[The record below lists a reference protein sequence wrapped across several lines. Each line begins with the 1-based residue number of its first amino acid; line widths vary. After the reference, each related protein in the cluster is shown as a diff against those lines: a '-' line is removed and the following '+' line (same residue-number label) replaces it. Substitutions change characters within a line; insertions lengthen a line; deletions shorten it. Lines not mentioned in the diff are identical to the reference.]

1 MNHLKQKTTMS
12 KKTIEAWV
20 ARDENGSL
28 YMYTA
33 KPKKLSDYWNA
44 PESGCMELDDRLF
57 HDVQW
62 SDEEPKGII
71 LSIKDKSKIKSA
83 LSFLGRIGLFVFI
96 LCCTVLGI
104 LHLIQWIIWQTL
116 Q

>member
-1 MNHLKQKTTMS
+1 MKALET
-12 KKTIEAWV
+12 WV
-20 ARDENGSL
+20 TRDYDGSL

-33 KPKKLSDYWNA
+33 KPKKMRDNWYA
-44 PESGCMELDDRLF
+44 EKVGYVKLDDRLF

-83 LSFLGRIGLFVFI
+83 LSFFGRIGLFVFI
-96 LCCTVLGI
+96 LGCTVLGI

>member
-1 MNHLKQKTTMS
+1 MKAL
-12 KKTIEAWV
+12 EAWV
-20 ARDENGSL
+20 ARDDDGSL

-33 KPKKLSDYWNA
+33 KPKKRSYNWYA
-44 PESGCMELDDRLF
+44 PKVGYVKLDDSLF
-57 HDVQW
+57 PEVQW
-62 SDEEPKGII
+62 SDEEPKGIK
-71 LSIKDKSKIKSA
+71 LSIKDNMEKSKIKSA
-83 LSFLGRIGLFVFI
+83 LSFFGRIGLFVFI

>member
-1 MNHLKQKTTMS
+1 MKALK
-12 KKTIEAWV
+12 AWV
-20 ARDENGSL
+20 ARDEDGML
-28 YMYTA
+28 YLYTA
-33 KPKKLSDYWNA
+33 KPKKRSYNWYA
-44 PESGCMELDDRLF
+44 PKVGYVKLDDRLF

-96 LCCTVLGI
+96 LWCTVLGL
-104 LHLIQWIIWQTL
+104 LHVIQWIILKTFL
-116 Q
+116 T

>member
-1 MNHLKQKTTMS
+1 MS

-20 ARDENGSL
+20 ARDEDGSL

-44 PESGCMELDDRLF
+44 PESGCMNLDDSLF
-57 HDVQW
+57 PEVQW
-62 SDEEPKGII
+62 SNKKPKEIE
-71 LSIKDKSKIKSA
+71 LSIHNKEESKIKSA
-83 LSFLGRIGLFVFI
+83 LSSFCRIALFVFI
-96 LCCTVLGI
+96 LSCTVIGI

>member
-1 MNHLKQKTTMS
+1 MS
-12 KKTIEAWV
+12 KKTIEHTMKTIEAWV
-20 ARDENGSL
+20 ARDEDGML
-28 YMYTA
+28 YLYTA
-33 KPKKLSDYWNA
+33 KPQKRSYNWYA
-44 PESGCMELDDRLF
+44 PKVGYVKLDDRLF

-83 LSFLGRIGLFVFI
+83 LSFFGRIGLFVFI
-96 LCCTVLGI
+96 LWCTVIGI
-104 LHLIQWIIWQTL
+104 LHVIQWIIRQTL